1 MFFNP
6 KAALAEIQKQNKHPK
21 ITEHMSQYINA
32 RRAQLGLSLNDLA
45 ARTDMSKTHVWEIEK
60 GRAKNPTLWIIL
72 ALCDGLQCSLND
84 LIGRDVSQPL
94 FTASEMALI
103 DAHRRIFAA

>member
-1 MFFNP
+1 MQRP
-6 KAALAEIQKQNKHPK
+6 DKHPD
-21 ITEHMSQYINA
+21 ITAHMGKYINS
-32 RRAQLGLSLNDLA
+32 RRKALGLSLDGLA
-45 ARTDMSKTHVWEIEK
+45 ERIDCSKTHIWELEK
-60 GRAKNPTLWIIL
+60 NRSKNPTLWMIL

-84 LIGRDVSQPL
+84 LLGRDLSQPA